1 MTAIMPGKHAS
12 KLVILLVI
20 AALIDTIQAFDVWS
34 YWREKIGEKAR
45 IWKKEAIGTPNQ
57 TWKKSGRRVRSHA
70 PMCTHYTNQSFC
82 LPVQFV
88 GVASPPVQCSN
99 TGLKKRDM
107 KSES

>member
-1 MTAIMPGKHAS
+1 MTAIMPGKHTS

-20 AALIDTIQAFDVWS
+20 AALLDTIQAFDVWS

-70 PMCTHYTNQSFC
+70 RAGMYS
-82 LPVQFV
+82 LY
-88 GVASPPVQCSN
+88 
-99 TGLKKRDM
+99 
-107 KSES
+107 